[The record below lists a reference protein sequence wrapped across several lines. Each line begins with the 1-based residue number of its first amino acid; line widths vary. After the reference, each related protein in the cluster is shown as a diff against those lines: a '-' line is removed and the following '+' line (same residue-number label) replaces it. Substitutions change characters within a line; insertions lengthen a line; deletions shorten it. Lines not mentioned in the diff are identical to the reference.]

1 MLDSSFINIFEII
14 LLSGLSEKYQK
25 QMSSPNQLHGALD
38 EQQVQSEQSN
48 KINYILQIIIAG

>member
-1 MLDSSFINIFEII
+1 
-14 LLSGLSEKYQK
+14 
-25 QMSSPNQLHGALD
+25 MSSPNQLHGALD